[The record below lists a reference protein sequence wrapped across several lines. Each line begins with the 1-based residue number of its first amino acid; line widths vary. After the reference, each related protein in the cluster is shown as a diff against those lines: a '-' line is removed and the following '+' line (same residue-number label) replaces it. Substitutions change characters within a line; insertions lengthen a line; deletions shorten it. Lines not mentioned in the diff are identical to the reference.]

1 MTLERGSAKVALLS
15 AAALLLLLV
24 LSHSLWMGWM
34 GAYLVESEQPVR
46 ADVVVVLAGD
56 PYGHRI
62 LKAAELVKQGYA
74 PQVLVS
80 GAPGF
85 YDMHESDLA
94 IPFAVRHGYPREW
107 FIAMPHQGHSTQE
120 EARIIMDEL
129 HRRNAHRVI
138 LVTSDYHSRRA
149 AHLFRSHAEGLD
161 VRMVTAPDDY
171 FSAHGWWHTREGR
184 KTFFLEWTK
193 TLTSM
198 VGM

>member
-1 MTLERGSAKVALLS
+1 LTLERGFAKVALLG
-15 AAALLLLLV
+15 AAALLLLLL

-74 PQVLVS
+74 PLVLVS

-107 FIAMPHQGHSTQE
+107 FIAMPHQAHSTE
-120 EARIIMDEL
+120 EEVRVIIDEL
-129 HRRNAHRVI
+129 RRRNAHRVI

-149 AHLFRSHAEGLD
+149 AHLFRSDSEGLD

-184 KTFFLEWTK
+184 KTFLLEWTK